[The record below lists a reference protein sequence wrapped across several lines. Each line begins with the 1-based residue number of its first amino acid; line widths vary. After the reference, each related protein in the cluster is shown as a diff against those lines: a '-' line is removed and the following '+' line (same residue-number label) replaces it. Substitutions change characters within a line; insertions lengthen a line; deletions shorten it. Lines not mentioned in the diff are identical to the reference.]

1 MDFLVET
8 DMLIEYLTTENSTLR
23 HALSK
28 GVCYTTF
35 NNALQLFAAAKSP
48 EEEER
53 IQQALMSVRLL
64 GLNWR
69 NAKPFAVSA
78 RRIEASTG
86 KKLTEHEMIMIGMA
100 EMSKLTI
107 LTKQNFERYT
117 ALGVAV
123 ADRAA

>member
-8 DMLIEYLTTENSTLR
+8 DMFVEYLTTENSALR

-35 NNALQLFAAAKSP
+35 QNALELFAAATSLQ
-48 EEEER
+48 EEEA
-53 IQQALMSVRLL
+53 IQQALMSIRLL

-69 NAKPFAVSA
+69 NAKPFALSA
-78 RRIEASTG
+78 RRIEERTG
-86 KKLTEHEMIMIGMA
+86 EKLSEREMIIIGMA

-107 LTKQNFERYT
+107 LTSEHFERYSSF
-117 ALGVAV
+117 GVAV
-123 ADRAA
+123 TDRAK